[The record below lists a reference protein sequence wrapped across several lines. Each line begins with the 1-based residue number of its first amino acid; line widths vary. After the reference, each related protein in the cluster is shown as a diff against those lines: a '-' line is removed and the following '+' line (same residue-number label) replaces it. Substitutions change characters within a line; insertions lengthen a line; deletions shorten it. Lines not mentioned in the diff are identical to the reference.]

1 MKKTN
6 IIWLIF
12 GIALIVLLAIWLTTD
27 KQEPEI
33 EVDTEVSHEDVVREY
48 IQENISELSPEPEV
62 LGGTFYVTNID
73 FIEEDLILVEYED
86 GHIAL
91 EANAKY
97 SIINDEVVID
107 YFRLKEETVRS
118 EEEFLNNEELVYN
131 YIEQNISEL
140 SPEPEVLG
148 GTFHVTSIDFI
159 DDNLAIVEYEDG
171 HIALEAQVIYSVV
184 NNRVNI
190 NSFQILQNEED
201 LVINYIED
209 NISELSPEDA
219 VLGGTF
225 YVTNINFVDENLAIV
240 EYEDGHIALKAE
252 ATYSVADNQVSIES
266 FQIIEDENGENNEIG
281 MEDED
286 LVYSYIEDN
295 ISELSPEEATLGG
308 SFYVTSIDFVED
320 DIAIVDYE
328 DGHVAFSAKAT
339 FSVNDNEVEIN
350 SFEIIPDGSTIER
363 E

>member
-27 KQEPEI
+27 KQEPET

-190 NSFQILQNEED
+190 NSFQLIEEEVD
-201 LVINYIED
+201 ERELVSQYIE
-209 NISELSPEDA
+209 E
-219 VLGGTF
+219 
-225 YVTNINFVDENLAIV
+225 
-240 EYEDGHIALKAE
+240 
-252 ATYSVADNQVSIES
+252 
-266 FQIIEDENGENNEIG
+266 
-281 MEDED
+281 
-286 LVYSYIEDN
+286 N
-295 ISELSPEEATLGG
+295 ISELSPEEAVLGG
-308 SFYVTSIDFVED
+308 TFHVTNIEFVDENQ
-320 DIAIVDYE
+320 AIVDYE
-328 DGHVAFSAKAT
+328 DGHIDLQAQAI
-339 FSVNDNEVEIN
+339 FSVEDGQVIID
-350 SFEIIPDGSTIER
+350 SFEIIE
-363 E
+363 